1 MLQGLIRADNSEL
14 SAAEGWRLLRT
25 MICEREAS
33 IEEANILA
41 DQLQR
46 VLERVATVAR
56 SQPDGLGPIQ
66 STAIFN
72 AFRQVMGQP
81 PGDAAQV
88 LLLRLPGLGAYSG
101 SDTGS
106 RSFVDE
112 DLADVFR
119 SGDVVSFAEQPYG
132 STHVNEL
139 WSAVKPLGNLGVAV
153 AALDSSSTKSMA
165 AALLEA
171 SRHDGAGVLAFDI
184 YRLMCSKA
192 LDYEGKEADIR
203 ELVIEEM
210 EISADIPSMRGVA
223 FYNCLVG
230 QLYIDEDV
238 NGPKCPRLM
247 NCDIDEVVGRVGFKD
262 LPEGLLDAGCKVKNF
277 TAFDRTTRSIMR
289 ANLAVGVKVMLTILK
304 KLFLQAGSGR
314 QERALYRGLRQEARN
329 LVGPILEI
337 VESEGLARAVLL
349 DRRKVWVPARNQ
361 YDRVLKILEAP
372 SESTDELVARC
383 GKLDGRR

>member
-1 MLQGLIRADNSEL
+1 
-14 SAAEGWRLLRT
+14 
-25 MICEREAS
+25 
-33 IEEANILA
+33 
-41 DQLQR
+41 
-46 VLERVATVAR
+46 
-56 SQPDGLGPIQ
+56 
-66 STAIFN
+66 
-72 AFRQVMGQP
+72 
-81 PGDAAQV
+81 
-88 LLLRLPGLGAYSG
+88 
-101 SDTGS
+101 
-106 RSFVDE
+106 
-112 DLADVFR
+112 
-119 SGDVVSFAEQPYG
+119 
-132 STHVNEL
+132 
-139 WSAVKPLGNLGVAV
+139 
-153 AALDSSSTKSMA
+153 
-165 AALLEA
+165 
-171 SRHDGAGVLAFDI
+171 
-184 YRLMCSKA
+184 
-192 LDYEGKEADIR
+192 
-203 ELVIEEM
+203 
-210 EISADIPSMRGVA
+210 MRGVA

-238 NGPKCPRLM
+238 SGPKCPRLM